1 MGRKGDIGTHNKSEV
16 FSSGSLTGVG
26 RMDGLLS
33 MSPFL
38 TDISSSSSSGTRGA
52 DVQAFKPNTVLALLH
67 PAPILPSFA
76 PPISTSLSS
85 ASASVSCGQSPNL
98 PRNIGP

>member
-38 TDISSSSSSGTRGA
+38 TDISSSSSGTRGA

-76 PPISTSLSS
+76 LPISTSLFS

-98 PRNIGP
+98 HRNIGP